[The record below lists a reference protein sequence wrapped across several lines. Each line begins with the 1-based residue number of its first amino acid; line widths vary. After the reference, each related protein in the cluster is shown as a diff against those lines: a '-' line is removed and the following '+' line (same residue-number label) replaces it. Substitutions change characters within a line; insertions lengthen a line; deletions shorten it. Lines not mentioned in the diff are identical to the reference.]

1 VCLQSA
7 FKGIQW
13 VGLPDNGGSFIP
25 NRRSVTYGRRCLGA
39 HRFDDGTKGR
49 WGHIGGAIRA
59 PNVWAPAI

>member
-39 HRFDDGTKGR
+39 HRF
-49 WGHIGGAIRA
+49 
-59 PNVWAPAI
+59 